1 MSDEDYDHLDHLEI
15 VDQEPVTEREV
26 RSEERERVR
35 FLAEDRLA
43 PDERRDLE
51 ARALEG
57 AEEAEI
63 YEASW
68 TPSHDADLDEIH
80 HSIDHEIGEDGQR
93 RSTGRRTVDPSGG
106 GALPSEDRD
115 RLARATPGDL
125 IDHNVEYRTDN
136 GAVVSLRYRG
146 KDGREATTLANVGPD
161 SVRFL
166 DDIRSELDEQRIDL
180 EALDVE
186 APEPPGD
193 QPSPAPEPSRP
204 EPEPD
209 EPEVE
214 EPADEDE
221 AADEDDETDALVEEL
236 TGESGTGET
245 EETGEDWSQEDQE
258 LAEEL
263 GLSPEE
269 LSELTEEEEE
279 DSGGLGGLG
288 LGGSDEDEADDGSSG
303 GGIGGKLG
311 LGKKTEA
318 DADADTEEGSG
329 GGIGGKLGFGKK
341 AKADA
346 DEDADEGAGGGI
358 GDKLPFG
365 KKQEEDAEDAEES
378 EEDEDDDEGGGIGD
392 KLPFG

>member
-35 FLAEDRLA
+35 FLAEDRLS
-43 PDERRDLE
+43 PKERRDLE

-80 HSIDHEIGEDGQR
+80 HRIDHEIGEDGGR
-93 RSTGRRTVDPSGG
+93 RSAGRRTVEPSGG
-106 GALPSEDRD
+106 GALPANDRD

-146 KDGREATTLANVGPD
+146 KDGRETTTLANVGPD

-186 APEPPGD
+186 PPEPPGD
-193 QPSPAPEPSRP
+193 QPTPGPEPSRP
-204 EPEPD
+204 EPEPE

-214 EPADEDE
+214 ETVDEDE
-221 AADEDDETDALVEEL
+221 AAEEDDETDALVEEL
-236 TGESGTGET
+236 TGETGTGET
-245 EETGEDWSQEDQE
+245 EETGEDWSQEDRE

-279 DSGGLGGLG
+279 DSGG
-288 LGGSDEDEADDGSSG
+288 
-303 GGIGGKLG
+303 IGGKLG
-311 LGKKTEA
+311 FGKKKGAEA
-318 DADADTEEGSG
+318 DEDADESSG

-341 AKADA
+341 
-346 DEDADEGAGGGI
+346 E
-358 GDKLPFG
+358 
-365 KKQEEDAEDAEES
+365 KKEEDAEDA